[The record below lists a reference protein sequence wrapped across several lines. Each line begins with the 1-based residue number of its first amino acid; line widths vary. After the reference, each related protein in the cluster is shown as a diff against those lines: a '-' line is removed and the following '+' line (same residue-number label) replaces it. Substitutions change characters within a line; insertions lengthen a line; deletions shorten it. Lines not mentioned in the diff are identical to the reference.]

1 MKQSFQDGVNTI
13 YNKILSLGVTPSGN
27 SPTDIVNAMQSFSDK
42 QWADAVNSVISNPNP
57 HGLYNQ
63 SQYDQNYT
71 NGYNAGY
78 SAGQASGKNYYRLRF
93 TNTDV
98 NTDRSTAEG
107 WIYESAR
114 VVFNFSS
121 SNTGHYNNGIIGIY
135 DESNGNSQVYYRENA
150 GTLNGVSLGL
160 DRSHTYR
167 VYIRTSGGYG
177 YNCTFDGT
185 CYYS

>member
-13 YNKILSLGVTPSGN
+13 YNKIVSCGQTPSDK
-27 SPTDIVNAMQSFSDK
+27 SPTGIVNSIDPLLNKYRGQGQQD
-42 QWADAVNSVISNPNP
+42 VISNPNNY
-57 HGLYNQ
+57 GLYNKT
-63 SQYDQNYT
+63 QYDQNYT

-98 NTDRSTAEG
+98 NTDRSTAES
-107 WIYESAR
+107 WIYEAVR

-150 GTLNGVSLGL
+150 GALNGVSLGL

-167 VYIRTSGGYG
+167 VYIRTGGGYG

>member
-1 MKQSFQDGVNTI
+1 MRFLIILNDECNNIKQSFQDGCNTLVS
-13 YNKILSLGVTPSGN
+13 KCTELGVTPVSN
-27 SPTDIVNAMQSFSDK
+27 SPTDISNA
-42 QWADAVNSVISNPNP
+42 ISSIASNK
-57 HGLYNQ
+57 YNE
-63 SQYDQNYT
+63 
-71 NGYNAGY
+71 GYSAGY

-167 VYIRTSGGYG
+167 VYIRTGGGYG